1 MVPRLGTPIRL
12 ISAALLWAGATGC
25 NAMPA
30 MGATSRATAQ
40 ISLSVSNR
48 LQLVA
53 RTNSLSLDQPQ
64 SFCLWGNSPVGTYD
78 VTLLSE
84 GATPLAWANAG
95 SEHMLEGG
103 TTIRAIKVTAA
114 AGDCTSGKTVNATLT
129 QASPPDDTGGPATL
143 ILGLE

>member
-12 ISAALLWAGATGC
+12 ISGALLWAGATSC
-25 NAMPA
+25 SAMPA

-40 ISLSVSNR
+40 ITLSVSNR

-53 RTNSLSLDQPQ
+53 QADSQSLDQPQ

-78 VTLLSE
+78 VTVSGE
-84 GATPLAWANAG
+84 DSTPVAWANGG
-95 SEHMLEGG
+95 SEHVLQAG
-103 TTIRAIKVTAA
+103 TTIQAIKVSAT
-114 AGDCTSGKTVNATLT
+114 AGDCMSGKVVNATIT
-129 QASPPDDTGGPATL
+129 PASSADDSDSPTTV